1 MKHNVRVPIS
11 QGIQEANRPTYV

>member
-11 QGIQEANRPTYV
+11 QGIQEANQPTYV